1 VVKHDESFRRS
12 LSNSSFGDQEKALLN
27 RKWFREKVTVSNAH
41 NSLNWTMNIR
51 SPGGC
56 GKNDLTAKGAEK
68 ARSAQSEL
76 CLSVIM
82 LTTIRVKLC
91 APFVPSPRL
100 CGKKIM

>member
-1 VVKHDESFRRS
+1 VAIEFD
-12 LSNSSFGDQEKALLN
+12 
-27 RKWFREKVTVSNAH
+27 AH
-41 NSLNWTMNIR
+41 KSLNNTINIR
-51 SPGGC
+51 SRGGC

-82 LTTIRVKLC
+82 LPAIRVKLC
-91 APFVPSPRL
+91 APLVPSPRL